1 MKKYVLAA
9 MFIALG
15 VAVSP
20 FHFMIGAAKVFP
32 MQHLF
37 NVLLAV
43 ILGTRYNVLT
53 AFGISSLRNIYG
65 MGTLLAFPGSM
76 IGALLAGMI
85 YKKTQNLLLT
95 ALAEVFGTGI
105 LGALVSYPIA
115 TLLLGKEVAVWAF
128 ILPFTLSSLTGAV
141 IAYSILLVVMK
152 QPFLSKYIQS

>member
-1 MKKYVLAA
+1 
-9 MFIALG
+9 
-15 VAVSP
+15 
-20 FHFMIGAAKVFP
+20 
-32 MQHLF
+32 
-37 NVLLAV
+37 
-43 ILGTRYNVLT
+43 
-53 AFGISSLRNIYG
+53 
-65 MGTLLAFPGSM
+65 
-76 IGALLAGMI
+76 MI

-128 ILPFTLSSLTGAV
+128 ILPFALSSLTGAV